1 MMHAADYEE
10 PTDHEEDREHAEA
23 MADGFRDFD
32 ARLVELARAQAARE
46 RGEG

>member
-1 MMHAADYEE
+1 MMHAADYEP

>member
-10 PTDHEEDREHAEA
+10 PTDHEEEREHAEA
-23 MADGFRDFD
+23 MADAYRAHD

-46 RGEG
+46 RGER